1 MKEVMEYEL
10 KTKKKH
16 LAKLQEYFK
25 TDTKDINSP
34 NYEDNAINSLLEMK
48 KIKVEIAQLEY
59 YLQMKWLIYI
69 HFYTLFNQINVDKS
83 VLLCYDIRN
92 ITEVIILW
100 KKLIM

>member
-10 KTKKKH
+10 EIKKKH

-48 KIKVEIAQLEY
+48 KIKVEIA
-59 YLQMKWLIYI
+59 
-69 HFYTLFNQINVDKS
+69 
-83 VLLCYDIRN
+83 
-92 ITEVIILW
+92 
-100 KKLIM
+100 